1 MKQSS
6 KSAKEKKQKSMFDY
20 FVDALKP
27 QMMKILM
34 AEIDE
39 ICGMIGV
46 LDDEDIDINIRF

>member
-1 MKQSS
+1 
-6 KSAKEKKQKSMFDY
+6 MFDY